1 MPIRLD
7 TSSRTLS
14 LSFASEKDRAA
25 FFRSLREGQTVQAR
39 VVDQGSDGRWVLR
52 IRGQDLLAESR
63 LPLAKGQVVSARV
76 ETLGPPVVLSLIDGE
91 AAGEEAL
98 SRALRDLGLDDDPAG
113 RAVLGRMIAR
123 QLPLNG
129 PAVQDI
135 RDALVRMGLNLS
147 DAEKVDRAV
156 DAMFLLA
163 SRSVPITPASLE
175 AALTAFSPSMLG
187 GMIGNLLDLIR
198 SLSPGLRSPAEAELR
213 ALEETL
219 SALLVSAEGID
230 AGDLRRL
237 IDGLGLGLEGKLRAL
252 TERPPDLLNPQGLS
266 QIDLKA
272 ILLRLRAALSDPAR
286 IGADDATDRQP
297 DAALIEALRGRVD
310 EALHHLEHLQLL
322 NLPAQRDPAP
332 HLLLQIPL
340 LFGQE
345 RTSADLRVFYAEKE
359 GRRQIDPENA
369 RLLLGL
375 DLAHLGRVEVDLRVT
390 NRTVDCRID
399 VEGEAQ
405 QDLFSE
411 AQGDLRAGLEGC
423 GYAVRRIACEV
434 RPPAPEEGAPEG
446 GRTKIGLDVRA

>member
-1 MPIRLD
+1 LPIRLD
-7 TSSRTLS
+7 TPSRTLS

-25 FFRSLREGQTVQAR
+25 LLRSLREGQTLQAR
-39 VVDQGSDGRWVLR
+39 VVDRAPDGRWVLR

-63 LPLAKGQVVSARV
+63 LPLARGQVVSARV
-76 ETLGPPVVLSLIDGE
+76 EALGPPLVLSLLDGE

-113 RAVLGRMIAR
+113 RAVLGRLIAR
-123 QLPLNG
+123 QLPLSG

-135 RDALVRMGLNLS
+135 RDALVRMGLDLS
-147 DAEKVDRAV
+147 DAEKADRAI
-156 DAMFLLA
+156 DAMLLLA

-175 AALTAFSPSMLG
+175 AALMASLPSTLG
-187 GMIGNLLDLIR
+187 GMLGNLLDLIR
-198 SLSPGLRSPAEAELR
+198 GLSPGLRSPAEAELR
-213 ALEETL
+213 ALEEAL
-219 SALLVSAEGID
+219 SALLTSAEGLD

-237 IDGLGLGLEGKLRAL
+237 FDDLGLGLEGKLRAL
-252 TERPPDLLNPQGLS
+252 TERPPDPQGLQRLS
-266 QIDLKA
+266 QTDLKA
-272 ILLRLRAALSDPAR
+272 ILLRLRAALSDP
-286 IGADDATDRQP
+286 DRTG
-297 DAALIEALRGRVD
+297 DVALIETLRGRAD
-310 EALHHLEHLQLL
+310 EALHRLEHLQLL

-359 GRRQIDPENA
+359 GRRQIDPENT

-375 DLAHLGRVEVDLRVT
+375 DLTHLGRVEVDLRVT

-405 QDLFSE
+405 RDLFSE

-434 RPPAPEEGAPEG
+434 RPPPPEASAPEEG
-446 GRTKIGLDVRA
+446 RTRIGLDVRA

>member
-39 VVDQGSDGRWVLR
+39 VVDQAPDGRWVLR
-52 IRGQDLLAESR
+52 IRGQDLLTESR

-76 ETLGPPVVLSLIDGE
+76 ETLGPPVVLSLLDGE

-129 PAVQDI
+129 PAVQGI
-135 RDALVRMGLNLS
+135 RDALVRMGLDLS
-147 DAEKVDRAV
+147 DAERINRAV

-175 AALTAFSPSMLG
+175 AALTAFSPSTLG

-198 SLSPGLRSPAEAELR
+198 GLSPGLRSPAEANLR

-219 SALLVSAEGID
+219 SALLMSAEGLD

-237 IDGLGLGLEGKLRAL
+237 IDDLGLGLEGKLRAL
-252 TERPPDLLNPQGLS
+252 TERPPDSQDLQRLS
-266 QIDLKA
+266 QTDLKA
-272 ILLRLRAALSDPAR
+272 ALLRLRAALNDPAR
-286 IGADDATDRQP
+286 IGADDT
-297 DAALIEALRGRVD
+297 ALLETLRGRADEALR
-310 EALHHLEHLQLL
+310 HLEHLQLL

-405 QDLFSE
+405 RDLFSE

-423 GYAVRRIACEV
+423 GYAVRRVACEV
-434 RPPAPEEGAPEG
+434 RPPAPDEGAPKEG
-446 GRTKIGLDVRA
+446 QAKIGLDVRA

>member
-14 LSFASEKDRAA
+14 LSFASEKDRAT

-39 VVDQGSDGRWVLR
+39 VVDQGPDGRWVLR

-63 LPLAKGQVVSARV
+63 LPLTRGQVVSARV
-76 ETLGPPVVLSLIDGE
+76 EALGPPVVLSLIDGE

-129 PAVQDI
+129 PAVQGI
-135 RDALVRMGLNLS
+135 RDALLRMGLDLS

-156 DAMFLLA
+156 DAMFLLT

-175 AALTAFSPSMLG
+175 AALTAFSPSTLG

-198 SLSPGLRSPAEAELR
+198 SLSPGLRPPAETELR

-219 SALLVSAEGID
+219 SALLVSAEGLD

-237 IDGLGLGLEGKLRAL
+237 IDDLGLGLEGKLRAL
-252 TERPPDLLNPQGLS
+252 TEHPPEPLNPQGLS
-266 QIDLKA
+266 QTDLKA
-272 ILLRLRAALSDPAR
+272 ALLRLRAALSDPAR
-286 IGADDATDRQP
+286 IGADDAADRRS
-297 DAALIEALRGRVD
+297 DAALIETLRGRVD
-310 EALHHLEHLQLL
+310 EALHRLEHLQLL

-390 NRTVDCRID
+390 NRTADCRIG

-405 QDLFSE
+405 RDLFSE
-411 AQGDLRAGLEGC
+411 AQEDLRAGLEGC

-434 RPPAPEEGAPEG
+434 RPPAPEEGAPEE